1 MRPSI
6 KYLSDAEVVRVHEKA
21 LEMLEDLGMKFEGAE
36 AREYF
41 AKAGAEVSGQIVKIP
56 RSIIE
61 EGLKTVPKREEFVL
75 YGRTPDKDVHV
86 KDRVPSLAAMTMAT
100 HVLDPE
106 TGLRRKATDRDL
118 ALITRIME
126 NWTP

>member
-61 EGLKTVPKREEFVL
+61 EGLKNGSK
-75 YGRTPDKDVHV
+75 
-86 KDRVPSLAAMTMAT
+86 A
-100 HVLDPE
+100 
-106 TGLRRKATDRDL
+106 RRNSFYMEGH
-118 ALITRIME
+118 RIKMCM
-126 NWTP
+126 

>member
-41 AKAGAEVSGQIVKIP
+41 AKAGA
-56 RSIIE
+56 
-61 EGLKTVPKREEFVL
+61 
-75 YGRTPDKDVHV
+75 
-86 KDRVPSLAAMTMAT
+86 
-100 HVLDPE
+100 
-106 TGLRRKATDRDL
+106 
-118 ALITRIME
+118 
-126 NWTP
+126 